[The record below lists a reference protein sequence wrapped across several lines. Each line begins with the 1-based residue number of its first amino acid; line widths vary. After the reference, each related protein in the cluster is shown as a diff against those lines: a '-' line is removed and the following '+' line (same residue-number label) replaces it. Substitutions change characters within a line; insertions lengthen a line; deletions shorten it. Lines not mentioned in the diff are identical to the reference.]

1 MLAMPSQRTAEMGEA
16 TMEDLKVTANG
27 YDFKPAHAA
36 MQRYVDGNLLAG
48 ISSAVLVGRDLVDVN
63 CVGWADKEAQTPLR
77 ADHIFRIFSNTKL
90 ITSCAALLLFEEGK
104 FQLDDPIETF
114 IPQLANRKVLRP
126 GASML
131 DDTEPARRSITIRH
145 LLSHS
150 AGLSYGLFDPGSVIF
165 TAYNERK
172 VLNPATPLSGMI
184 DALADLPLTYQPGT
198 SFEYSVAIDVI
209 ARLVEVISGQPFDKF
224 IQSRILGPLGM
235 VDTRFVVPEKDQGR
249 LVAYYAGADLMDP
262 MKPGLTRTDNS
273 PYPGAYLK
281 PVPRFN
287 GGGGLVSTL
296 PDTVALIRSLLPG
309 GPTLLKPETL
319 ALLTD
324 NQLADGVWLRFAMM
338 GELKGKAYGL
348 GGGLILQ
355 PSPIDHPDSQGE
367 IYWGGV
373 AGTQWWIAPKRNMAG
388 VIMAQRQMAFVHPF
402 SFEFKRLAY
411 EAVKQAR

>member
-1 MLAMPSQRTAEMGEA
+1 MPWQRTAEIKET

-126 GASML
+126 GASTL
-131 DDTEPARRSITIRH
+131 DDTEPAQRSITIRH

-172 VLNPATPLSGMI
+172 VYTQATPLSAMI

-209 ARLVEVISGQPFDKF
+209 ARLVEVISGQPFDTF

-235 VDTRFVVPEKDQGR
+235 VDTGFVVPEKDR
-249 LVAYYAGADLMDP
+249 DRFVAYYAGADLMEP

-273 PYPGAYLK
+273 PYPGAYLT
-281 PVPRFN
+281 PVPRLN

-296 PDTVALIRSLLPG
+296 PDMVALIRSLLPG

-338 GELKGKAYGL
+338 GELRGKAYGL

-373 AGTQWWIAPKRNMAG
+373 AGTQWWISPKRNMAG
-388 VIMAQRQMAFVHPF
+388 VMMAQRQMAFIHPF

-411 EAVKQAR
+411 EALKQGR